1 MFNKNYNDMID
12 NYERRRIDPYSRDRR
27 TFNENNYGNTNEQ
40 GRNNYNMNNG
50 KTSPLKASYDLLV
63 GSNKTNRF
71 QNENLTIDKVS
82 PWHYQYRTNSY
93 DDGGYNNTYQNYTKQ
108 NNYNNNDQQQYRYNN
123 NGQNNARYKTP
134 DNYYNRNNY
143 NNNFNV
149 ENNNQNQM
157 RRKNSDLNAENNNR
171 YRNIDDRNRYY
182 LKDPCDYY
190 RGEEVDDG
198 FRHYSPQDND
208 YNGSRYGGYIYNYYL
223 NAPMRSDKSED
234 WRFPPLYYY
243 NPKYDPQKKIYIK

>member
-1 MFNKNYNDMID
+1 
-12 NYERRRIDPYSRDRR
+12 
-27 TFNENNYGNTNEQ
+27 
-40 GRNNYNMNNG
+40 MNNDRA
-50 KTSPLKASYDLLV
+50 SPLKASYDLLV
-63 GSNKTNRF
+63 GSSKTNRF
-71 QNENLTIDKVS
+71 QNENLTVHHVS

-93 DDGGYNNTYQNYTKQ
+93 DDGGYNNNYQNHNITQ
-108 NNYNNNDQQQYRYNN
+108 NNNTNKYNNMNNNN

-134 DNYYNRNNY
+134 DNYYNKY

-149 ENNNQNQM
+149 ENNNQNEM
-157 RRKNSDLNAENNNR
+157 RRKNSDINVE
-171 YRNIDDRNRYY
+171 DRNRYY

-243 NPKYDPQKKIYIK
+243 KPKYDPQKKIYIKKIFFLFIFSKLIFCF